1 MNILYSLFSLFIVFV
16 SLIGYGNL
24 FFFRKRTKDLFII
37 LLAGYFTIGFIT
49 LFLHFFFPINTFLS
63 LTIIFFGFLFLVVTK
78 FNFLEKK
85 IWTYLCLLIFTS
97 ILLIGYSNHAIDANM
112 YHHPYVSYLKSEK
125 IIISIANIQFRFG
138 HISLMQYV
146 QSALTNDFLSPLSLS
161 SLNIIFF
168 TFFLIYCGEILF
180 KKNENNLIFLIV
192 LFFSCFVLIKMGRY
206 REFGNDLIPFL
217 VCSYFFIRILKE
229 KNNQNNHKSIFIY
242 LPIFACFM
250 ISHKITY
257 VFSALIFISII
268 SKQNLI
274 FIFKEKKFLLFSI
287 SFAFLWFLKT
297 YVETSCLIYP
307 VVQTCIKNSG
317 WYLNGVAD
325 PEKAMWQSEIWAKG
339 FIDNPEWRN
348 INLKYYSD
356 SFTWLPTWL
365 NNHFI
370 KILEKLSPL
379 FVIMTLVT
387 SYLIL
392 HKTKTN
398 YKNNKNQINTKFFF
412 IILISITLGLSIWFL
427 NSPLFRYGSFYLV
440 SFVTVIYI
448 IIHYNLIIKIDYL
461 NLKKLKVIFF
471 ISIILF
477 CNKNIQRY
485 IKSDDAFLPLT
496 NPSIE
501 NYEFVNKEPN
511 IIRPKKLQICY
522 YTNYICSNEIPNIK
536 ILKKKNY
543 YLIKG

>member
-1 MNILYSLFSLFIVFV
+1 VI
-16 SLIGYGNL
+16 
-24 FFFRKRTKDLFII
+24 
-37 LLAGYFTIGFIT
+37 
-49 LFLHFFFPINTFLS
+49 
-63 LTIIFFGFLFLVVTK
+63 
-78 FNFLEKK
+78 
-85 IWTYLCLLIFTS
+85 
-97 ILLIGYSNHAIDANM
+97 
-112 YHHPYVSYLKSEK
+112 
-125 IIISIANIQFRFG
+125 
-138 HISLMQYV
+138 
-146 QSALTNDFLSPLSLS
+146 
-161 SLNIIFF
+161 
-168 TFFLIYCGEILF
+168 
-180 KKNENNLIFLIV
+180 
-192 LFFSCFVLIKMGRY
+192 
-206 REFGNDLIPFL
+206 
-217 VCSYFFIRILKE
+217 
-229 KNNQNNHKSIFIY
+229 
-242 LPIFACFM
+242 
-250 ISHKITY
+250 
-257 VFSALIFISII
+257 
-268 SKQNLI
+268 
-274 FIFKEKKFLLFSI
+274 
-287 SFAFLWFLKT
+287 
-297 YVETSCLIYP
+297 
-307 VVQTCIKNSG
+307 QTCIENSG

-339 FIDNPEWRN
+339 FIDNPDWRN

-379 FVIMTLVT
+379 FIIMIITT
-387 SYLIL
+387 FYLIL
-392 HKTKTN
+392 HKRKTN
-398 YKNNKNQINTKFFF
+398 IKNKETFINTKFF
-412 IILISITLGLSIWFL
+412 LIMLVSISLGLSIWFL

-461 NLKKLKVIFF
+461 NLKKLKIIFF

-485 IKSDDAFLPLT
+485 IKSNDTFLPLT

-501 NYEFVNKEPN
+501 NYEFINKEPN

>member
-1 MNILYSLFSLFIVFV
+1 MFHILNQKNY
-16 SLIGYGNL
+16 NL
-24 FFFRKRTKDLFII
+24 
-37 LLAGYFTIGFIT
+37 
-49 LFLHFFFPINTFLS
+49 
-63 LTIIFFGFLFLVVTK
+63 
-78 FNFLEKK
+78 
-85 IWTYLCLLIFTS
+85 
-97 ILLIGYSNHAIDANM
+97 
-112 YHHPYVSYLKSEK
+112 
-125 IIISIANIQFRFG
+125 IANIQFRFG

-229 KNNQNNHKSIFIY
+229 KNNQNKNKSIFNY

-274 FIFKEKKFLLFSI
+274 FIFKEKIFTFSI

-398 YKNNKNQINTKFFF
+398 YKNNKNQINTKFF
-412 IILISITLGLSIWFL
+412 L
-427 NSPLFRYGSFYLV
+427 
-440 SFVTVIYI
+440 
-448 IIHYNLIIKIDYL
+448 
-461 NLKKLKVIFF
+461 
-471 ISIILF
+471 
-477 CNKNIQRY
+477 
-485 IKSDDAFLPLT
+485 
-496 NPSIE
+496 
-501 NYEFVNKEPN
+501 
-511 IIRPKKLQICY
+511 
-522 YTNYICSNEIPNIK
+522 
-536 ILKKKNY
+536 
-543 YLIKG
+543 

>member
-1 MNILYSLFSLFIVFV
+1 M
-16 SLIGYGNL
+16 
-24 FFFRKRTKDLFII
+24 
-37 LLAGYFTIGFIT
+37 
-49 LFLHFFFPINTFLS
+49 
-63 LTIIFFGFLFLVVTK
+63 
-78 FNFLEKK
+78 EKK

-180 KKNENNLIFLIV
+180 KKNKNNLIFLIV

-307 VVQTCIKNSG
+307 VVQTCIKNSKDIPIEERNSDELSYIEG
-317 WYLNGVAD
+317 
-325 PEKAMWQSEIWAKG
+325 
-339 FIDNPEWRN
+339 ID
-348 INLKYYSD
+348 
-356 SFTWLPTWL
+356 
-365 NNHFI
+365 
-370 KILEKLSPL
+370 
-379 FVIMTLVT
+379 
-387 SYLIL
+387 
-392 HKTKTN
+392 
-398 YKNNKNQINTKFFF
+398 NKNQIKKV
-412 IILISITLGLSIWFL
+412 LIYPNKSKAMNLAFDVTPAKYVTSLITEKGICDASSEALK
-427 NSPLFRYGSFYLV
+427 NLF
-440 SFVTVIYI
+440 
-448 IIHYNLIIKIDYL
+448 
-461 NLKKLKVIFF
+461 
-471 ISIILF
+471 
-477 CNKNIQRY
+477 NKN
-485 IKSDDAFLPLT
+485 
-496 NPSIE
+496 
-501 NYEFVNKEPN
+501 
-511 IIRPKKLQICY
+511 
-522 YTNYICSNEIPNIK
+522 
-536 ILKKKNY
+536 
-543 YLIKG
+543 

>member
-24 FFFRKRTKDLFII
+24 FFVRKKTNDLFII
-37 LLAGYFTIGFIT
+37 LLTGYFIIGFIT
-49 LFLHFFFPINTFLS
+49 LFLHFFLPINTFLS
-63 LTIIFFGFLFLVVTK
+63 LMIIFFGFFLLIFTK
-78 FNFLEKK
+78 FNFLERKF
-85 IWTYLCLLIFTS
+85 WVYLFLLMCTS

-125 IIISIANIQFRFG
+125 IIFSIANIQFRFG

-161 SLNIIFF
+161 SLNVIFF

-192 LFFSCFVLIKMGRY
+192 LFLSCFVMIKMGRY

-217 VCSYFFIRILKE
+217 VCSYFFIKILKE
-229 KNNQNNHKSIFIY
+229 KNDQITNKSIFIY

-257 VFSALIFISII
+257 VFSTLIFISII

-274 FIFKEKKFLLFSI
+274 FIFKEKKFILFSVT
-287 SFAFLWFLKT
+287 FASLWFLKT

-307 VVQTCIKNSG
+307 VIQTCIENSG

-339 FIDNPEWRN
+339 FIDNPDWRN

-379 FVIMTLVT
+379 FIIMIITT
-387 SYLIL
+387 FYLIL
-392 HKTKTN
+392 HKRKTN
-398 YKNNKNQINTKFFF
+398 IKNKETFINTKFF
-412 IILISITLGLSIWFL
+412 LIMLVSISLGLSIWFL
-427 NSPLFRYGSFYLV
+427 NSPLFRYGTFYLV

-448 IIHYNLIIKIDYL
+448 IIHYKLIIKIDYL
-461 NLKKLKVIFF
+461 NLKKLKIIFF

-485 IKSDDAFLPLT
+485 IKSNDTFLPLT

-501 NYEFVNKEPN
+501 NYEFINKEPN

>member
-229 KNNQNNHKSIFIY
+229 KNNQNKNKSIFNY

-398 YKNNKNQINTKFFF
+398 YKNNTKFLF
-412 IILISITLGLSIWFL
+412 IILTSITLGLSIWFL

>member
-398 YKNNKNQINTKFFF
+398 YKNNKNQINTKFLF
-412 IILISITLGLSIWFL
+412 IILTSITLGLSIWFL

>member
-229 KNNQNNHKSIFIY
+229 KNNQNKNKSIFNY

-398 YKNNKNQINTKFFF
+398 YKNNKNQINTKFLS
-412 IILISITLGLSIWFL
+412 IILTSITLGLSIWFL

-448 IIHYNLIIKIDYL
+448 IINYNLIIKIDYL